1 MESGSG
7 SSSSNSNNEELK
19 NEGKDKKNSKLFP
32 SDKTYT
38 TFQKFFSDNKGIE
51 ALWKDVENNENKSK
65 VNLYNAETKILE
77 LVKGLTKQLELCRE
91 SLEDSATKEH
101 KADYNKMVQ
110 LAYTGHEKEGKNFL
124 KKFPNWSFN
133 LSTIISK
140 SNHYKRIANAKNFEG
155 AKFDDDFKEDLNIK
169 FNRKEKIKPTGL
181 KGKAGSLFSSIGKFF
196 KNFGKNF
203 TGKASKS
210 GVEKKVQAF
219 FKRVNAP
226 WRRWWEFICDGS
238 QELSQK
244 SAKQNLKKILDSN
257 DDQNA
262 KKAILKFFISPNDK
276 TTKLSWEISD
286 ETNNI
291 GFSGDNDK
299 SKINLMFRVF
309 KSLDKELG
317 TKVEALFNGAESAAN
332 LDTNDDK
339 IKRLIE
345 LHKIFY
351 TDKKAIRFS
360 DVFDKLGIKTNAKP
374 SEKDVAAKVD
384 ELFNGST
391 FSNNENAK
399 KDVKK
404 LAEDAR
410 NFLENYYDSDKT
422 NRLLYELKF
431 LGSCFKINDLNKVE
445 SVDQAI
451 NVLNRLPKN
460 AIQVIQD
467 NDQEVA
473 KIIDEEIAKSAEN
486 IKSINDALKNLD
498 KEDFNK
504 PEGQQKLL
512 NALSA
517 IVTKGWIE
525 SVSEG
530 KISLVEF
537 INKLLSI
544 ESGKYK
550 SIAEKIQKMEI
561 YKNNNQKDLANFID
575 ELKKPLK
582 QAEAQKIK
590 EQNKQ
595 IEEKIQTI
603 EKLFE
608 PIKSVEADYNGGKKQ
623 LNDLKKGQKIITEI
637 KKLVNYTGTN
647 RTDFL
652 KAVAQHIGINDT
664 KIVDKIAHTSLEDLK
679 KFKVENSKPHLLL
692 RKIRNLIA
700 YGIFG
705 GKNLLGNNKGNTSNT
720 MPDDLNEEQ

>member
-1 MESGSG
+1 MESRN
-7 SSSSNSNNEELK
+7 SNSEELK

-291 GFSGDNDK
+291 GFSDDNDK

-339 IKRLIE
+339 IKRLLE
-345 LHKIFY
+345 LYETFIVKE
-351 TDKKAIRFS
+351 KAIKFNE
-360 DVFDKLGIKTNAKP
+360 VCDKLGIKTN
-374 SEKDVAAKVD
+374 
-384 ELFNGST
+384 
-391 FSNNENAK
+391 
-399 KDVKK
+399 
-404 LAEDAR
+404 DAR
-410 NFLENYYDSDKT
+410 NADFDKAIDDLFKNSNYSDRKD
-422 NRLLYELKF
+422 K
-431 LGSCFKINDLNKVE
+431 LNKVKALGIATKE
-445 SVDQAI
+445 FFNIYNNKSGWEKTKYELLFFAKNFKTSI
-451 NVLNRLPKN
+451 NP
-460 AIQVIQD
+460 
-467 NDQEVA
+467 QELTNVRNENNLSKFLA
-473 KIIDEEIAKSAEN
+473 ENNLKKEMPILKDIDEKNNINIVNDVSSLTL
-486 IKSINDALKNLD
+486 IKSSSSQNGYTLHELKIDNEFDTKNLEEYASTFLESNFKDKSSVKCMSKD
-498 KEDFNK
+498 KENLVFITETNNFTND
-504 PEGQQKLL
+504 KLEDDIL
-512 NALSA
+512 E
-517 IVTKGWIE
+517 IE
-525 SVSEG
+525 NLQCIG
-530 KISLVEF
+530 ITLD
-537 INKLLSI
+537 
-544 ESGKYK
+544 
-550 SIAEKIQKMEI
+550 
-561 YKNNNQKDLANFID
+561 KNNRKVSDSF
-575 ELKKPLK
+575 KP
-582 QAEAQKIK
+582 
-590 EQNKQ
+590 N
-595 IEEKIQTI
+595 
-603 EKLFE
+603 
-608 PIKSVEADYNGGKKQ
+608 V
-623 LNDLKKGQKIITEI
+623 EI
-637 KKLVNYTGTN
+637 KNNTVT
-647 RTDFL
+647 L
-652 KAVAQHIGINDT
+652 K
-664 KIVDKIAHTSLEDLK
+664 
-679 KFKVENSKPHLLL
+679 
-692 RKIRNLIA
+692 
-700 YGIFG
+700 
-705 GKNLLGNNKGNTSNT
+705 
-720 MPDDLNEEQ
+720 